1 VRSEVPTELNTE
13 ITAFWEIAMK
23 ISKELDASIF
33 REKRRLE

>member
-1 VRSEVPTELNTE
+1 VRSEVLTELNTN

-33 REKRRLE
+33 GEKRKLQ